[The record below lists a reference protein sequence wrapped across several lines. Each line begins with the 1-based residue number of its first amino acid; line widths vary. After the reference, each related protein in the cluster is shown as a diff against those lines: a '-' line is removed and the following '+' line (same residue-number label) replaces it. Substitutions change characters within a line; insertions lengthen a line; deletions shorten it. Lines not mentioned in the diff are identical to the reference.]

1 MFQSGEHQD
10 DVWSYVAALHSDKAH
25 PHVHM
30 VVNNRGTVNDS
41 WFFMA
46 KEHVFNLDV
55 MKERMVA
62 IAAEE
67 GIGALTDGHMKVV
80 RYLREQQAK
89 GAALTIRS
97 MGKSGVVT
105 TKELYDLFPGGPL
118 KKSSKI
124 AGIPKPVGCI

>member
-1 MFQSGEHQD
+1 MIKNIAGQD
-10 DVWSYVAALHSDKAH
+10 VDVNEEGYLTDMSQWS
-25 PHVHM
+25 P
-30 VVNNRGTVNDS
+30 
-41 WFFMA
+41 
-46 KEHVFNLDV
+46 
-55 MKERMVA
+55 A

-67 GIGALTDGHMKVV
+67 GIGPLAEGHLKVIQ
-80 RYLREQQAK
+80 YLRDQQAK

>member
-1 MFQSGEHQD
+1 MKKPIAGTEI
-10 DVWSYVAALHSDKAH
+10 DVNEEGYLTDASQW
-25 PHVHM
+25 
-30 VVNNRGTVNDS
+30 N
-41 WFFMA
+41 
-46 KEHVFNLDV
+46 E
-55 MKERMVA
+55 A
-62 IAAEE
+62 IAAAIAVEE
-67 GIGALTDGHMKVV
+67 GIGALTDAHKKVV

-124 AGIPKPVGCI
+124 AGILKPVGCI

>member
-1 MFQSGEHQD
+1 MKKNLAGIEVDVNGEGYLTDMSQ
-10 DVWSYVAALHSDKAH
+10 WNEQVAA
-25 PHVHM
+25 
-30 VVNNRGTVNDS
+30 
-41 WFFMA
+41 
-46 KEHVFNLDV
+46 
-55 MKERMVA
+55 A

-67 GIGALTDGHMKVV
+67 SIGALTDAHMKVI
-80 RYLREQQAK
+80 RYLRDQQAR
-89 GAALTIRS
+89 GAALTIRG

>member
-1 MFQSGEHQD
+1 MNKTIAGNEV
-10 DVWSYVAALHSDKAH
+10 DVNEEGYLTNASQWNEAIAA
-25 PHVHM
+25 
-30 VVNNRGTVNDS
+30 
-41 WFFMA
+41 
-46 KEHVFNLDV
+46 
-55 MKERMVA
+55 A

-67 GIGALTDGHMKVV
+67 SVGPLTDAHMKVI

-89 GAALTIRS
+89 GATLTIRG

>member
-1 MFQSGEHQD
+1 MKKTIAGTEI
-10 DVWSYVAALHSDKAH
+10 DVNEEGYLTDTTHW
-25 PHVHM
+25 
-30 VVNNRGTVNDS
+30 N
-41 WFFMA
+41 
-46 KEHVFNLDV
+46 E
-55 MKERMVA
+55 A
-62 IAAEE
+62 IAAAIATEE
-67 GIGALTDGHMKVV
+67 GIGALTDAHMKVV

-89 GAALTIRS
+89 GASLTIRS

>member
-1 MFQSGEHQD
+1 MTKTIAGH
-10 DVWSYVAALHSDKAH
+10 DVD
-25 PHVHM
+25 
-30 VVNNRGTVNDS
+30 VNEEGYLTDMTLWN
-41 WFFMA
+41 
-46 KEHVFNLDV
+46 E
-55 MKERMVA
+55 A
-62 IAAEE
+62 IAAAIAADENV
-67 GIGALTDGHMKVV
+67 GPLTEAHMKVI

>member
-1 MFQSGEHQD
+1 MKKEIAGHSVEVNEEGYLTNMAE
-10 DVWSYVAALHSDKAH
+10 WNEAVAA
-25 PHVHM
+25 
-30 VVNNRGTVNDS
+30 
-41 WFFMA
+41 
-46 KEHVFNLDV
+46 
-55 MKERMVA
+55 A

-67 GIGALTDGHMKVV
+67 GVGPLTEAHMKVV
-80 RYLREQQAK
+80 HYLRKQQSA
-89 GAALTIRS
+89 GASLTIRS

>member
-1 MFQSGEHQD
+1 MKKTIAGTEV
-10 DVWSYVAALHSDKAH
+10 DVNEEGYLTDMGQWTEAIAA
-25 PHVHM
+25 
-30 VVNNRGTVNDS
+30 
-41 WFFMA
+41 
-46 KEHVFNLDV
+46 
-55 MKERMVA
+55 A

-67 GIGALTDGHMKVV
+67 GVGPLTDAHMKVV
-80 RYLREQQAK
+80 RYLREQQAS

>member
-1 MFQSGEHQD
+1 MKKEIAGTTV
-10 DVWSYVAALHSDKAH
+10 DVNEEGYLTNMSQWNENIA
-25 PHVHM
+25 
-30 VVNNRGTVNDS
+30 
-41 WFFMA
+41 
-46 KEHVFNLDV
+46 
-55 MKERMVA
+55 VA

-67 GIGALTDGHMKVV
+67 GIAPLTEAHHKVIQH
-80 RYLREQQAK
+80 LRQQQTA

-97 MGKSGVVT
+97 LGKSGVVT

>member
-1 MFQSGEHQD
+1 MIKNIAGQD
-10 DVWSYVAALHSDKAH
+10 VDVNEEGYLTDMSQWTPDLAA
-25 PHVHM
+25 
-30 VVNNRGTVNDS
+30 
-41 WFFMA
+41 
-46 KEHVFNLDV
+46 
-55 MKERMVA
+55 A

-67 GIGALTDGHMKVV
+67 GVGPLAEGHMKVIQ
-80 RYLREQQAK
+80 YLRDQQAK

>member
-1 MFQSGEHQD
+1 MTKNIAGYE
-10 DVWSYVAALHSDKAH
+10 
-25 PHVHM
+25 
-30 VVNNRGTVNDS
+30 
-41 WFFMA
+41 
-46 KEHVFNLDV
+46 LDV
-55 MKERMVA
+55 NEEGYLTDMTQWNEAVASA

-67 GIGALTDGHMKVV
+67 GVGPLSEAHWKVL
-80 RYLREQQAK
+80 RHLREQQAR

-97 MGKSGVVT
+97 LGKSGVVT

>member
-1 MFQSGEHQD
+1 MTKTIAGH
-10 DVWSYVAALHSDKAH
+10 DVAVNEEGYLTDMTLWNEAIAA
-25 PHVHM
+25 
-30 VVNNRGTVNDS
+30 T
-41 WFFMA
+41 
-46 KEHVFNLDV
+46 
-55 MKERMVA
+55 

-67 GIGALTDGHMKVV
+67 NVGPLTDAHMKVI

-89 GAALTIRS
+89 GAALTIRG
-97 MGKSGVVT
+97 MGKSGIVT

>member
-1 MFQSGEHQD
+1 MNKDIAGHTV
-10 DVWSYVAALHSDKAH
+10 DVNEEGYLTNMSQWNEAIAA
-25 PHVHM
+25 
-30 VVNNRGTVNDS
+30 
-41 WFFMA
+41 
-46 KEHVFNLDV
+46 
-55 MKERMVA
+55 A

-67 GIGALTDGHMKVV
+67 GIGTLTAAHMKVIQ
-80 RYLREQQAK
+80 YLRQQQAA

-97 MGKSGVVT
+97 LGKSGVVT

>member
-1 MFQSGEHQD
+1 MNKEIAGHNV
-10 DVWSYVAALHSDKAH
+10 DVNEEGYLTNPSQWNEVIAA
-25 PHVHM
+25 
-30 VVNNRGTVNDS
+30 
-41 WFFMA
+41 
-46 KEHVFNLDV
+46 
-55 MKERMVA
+55 A
-62 IAAEE
+62 IAVEE
-67 GIGALTDGHMKVV
+67 GIGALTEAHLKVI

-97 MGKSGVVT
+97 MGKSGIVT